1 MYAAELRLPRDTL
14 PEHRIERVEES
25 LEEMGLLHCR
35 DVSARDRLHGLI
47 HV

>member
-35 DVSARDRLHGLI
+35 DVSI
-47 HV
+47 